1 VGTDE
6 TTAIHIGLHEVAR
19 LRWPKEPLCGTGP
32 RQDVTVPLP
41 RVPWSKAAIQ
51 VPLGAG
57 AARGIARVLTL
68 RRIFGYGAAPLVIVL
83 FVVADVLL
91 LGGRYGSL
99 RTPGPVFLI
108 IGAAGVLLVFSG
120 LLPDVVARAT
130 GTPYV
135 SRNRLRIP
143 AARTAVVRQ
152 LVKLN
157 PRVEIGGLPV
167 GDMPSPR

>member
-1 VGTDE
+1 MGTDE
-6 TTAIHIGLHEVAR
+6 TTAIHIGLHEVAG

-32 RQDVTVPLP
+32 RQEVAVPLP

-57 AARGIARVLTL
+57 AASGIARVLTL
-68 RRIFGYGAAPLVIVL
+68 RRIFGYGVAPLVVVL
-83 FVVADVLL
+83 FVAADALL
-91 LGGRYGSL
+91 IGGRYGSL
-99 RTPGPVFLI
+99 RTPGVVFLVL
-108 IGAAGVLLVFSG
+108 GGAGVLLVLSG

-157 PRVEIGGLPV
+157 PKVEIGGLPV